1 MGKITFED
9 VLKTGVVVDSENIV
23 NSVRSVYE
31 SYGYNHES
39 ATNVKKSPAYL
50 AIIQA
55 VNDLKDKDVPKEQVA
70 LLNHWIGERFC
81 YNCSNY
87 LAIPF
92 LEESFALYKSLP
104 AYYENYLNCGQH
116 LIVAY
121 DDYELFN
128 QAVKVLKTCL
138 EDIEK
143 HEGMKNDKYCK
154 FVYYTIINKLG
165 NTEYR
170 EFLKWFISDYSIN
183 DPSLGNG
190 FYNELCWQITQ
201 LYNAKLSD
209 EEHHFWF
216 ESYLKYKNL
225 DIQYRSQISE
235 EKKERGYYDLGV
247 MYSCEYGR
255 TNSPEYLEAA
265 KRLLLSIKGNCYI
278 VAQQQLEKL

>member
-1 MGKITFED
+1 MIRK
-9 VLKTGVVVDSENIV
+9 NIV

-39 ATNVKKSPAYL
+39 AANVKKSPAYL

-55 VNDLKDKDVPKEQVA
+55 VNDLKDKDAPKEQVA
-70 LLNHWIGERFC
+70 LFNHWIGERFC

-92 LEESFALYKSLP
+92 LEESFALYNSLP

-121 DDYELFN
+121 DEYELFN

-154 FVYYTIINKLG
+154 FS
-165 NTEYR
+165 NT
-170 EFLKWFISDYSIN
+170 
-183 DPSLGNG
+183 
-190 FYNELCWQITQ
+190 
-201 LYNAKLSD
+201 
-209 EEHHFWF
+209 
-216 ESYLKYKNL
+216 
-225 DIQYRSQISE
+225 
-235 EKKERGYYDLGV
+235 
-247 MYSCEYGR
+247 
-255 TNSPEYLEAA
+255 
-265 KRLLLSIKGNCYI
+265 
-278 VAQQQLEKL
+278 